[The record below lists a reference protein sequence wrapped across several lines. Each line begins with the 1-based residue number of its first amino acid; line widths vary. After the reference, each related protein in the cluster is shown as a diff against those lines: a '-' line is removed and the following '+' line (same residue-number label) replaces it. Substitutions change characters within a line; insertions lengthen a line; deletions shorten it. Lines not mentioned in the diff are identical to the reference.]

1 MVSIKNLNLT
11 EVKRFARSLG
21 EACKVGNFVIGFIGP
36 LGAGKTTFIKSFA
49 KSFGVKK
56 IKSPSFL
63 VMNTHKVCKRKFYH
77 LDFYR
82 LKNIHELDYLGIW
95 EIIDEQKRTIV
106 MEWVDRLPKMKKY
119 CDFIIKLQ
127 IQKNNRRNVT
137 II

>member
-11 EVKRFARSLG
+11 EVKRFAQSLG
-21 EACKVGNFVIGFIGP
+21 EACKSGNFVIGFVGP

-49 KSFGVKK
+49 KSFGIKK

-63 VMNTHKVCKRKFYH
+63 VMNTHKRGKRKFYH

-82 LKNIHELDYLGIW
+82 LKNIHELEHLGIW
-95 EIIDEQKRTIV
+95 EILNEQNRTV
-106 MEWVDRLPKMKKY
+106 VVEWVDILPKMKKY
-119 CDFIIKLQ
+119 CNFIIKLQ
-127 IQKNNRRNVT
+127 IEKNNRRDVT